1 MHAIPKILLAAAL
14 TVGLAGQALAGS
26 YVYTDVTPA
35 GSGTSSVT
43 GINNHDQVVGSF
55 IDSNY
60 AQHGFVWTKG
70 KLKQVDIGKYGT
82 FLQSI
87 NDKGI
92 AAGCYYP
99 AKAQGQLPPACVGF
113 TYDTATGTH
122 QVLDVG
128 VAAENVVTVTG
139 INTSGAFAGYSVALN
154 KVSIEGFTG
163 KGTTIHRFLAPN
175 LTFDTITQN
184 INDAGDVLVYG
195 ISLKTEDSILYVLNS
210 GKYTP
215 VTPPGAVSV
224 DQFGCNSSGGISPG
238 FIANDGSVGGNFA
251 LQSGETKGFIEKNG
265 KYTIYSYPAK
275 SIQETDIVGIGT
287 GVVAGCYRV
296 TATGNNNR
304 TGFVYIG
311 KTYHPISVPGSV
323 ATYVLGISSSNSLA
337 GIYYTESKQASFIAQ
352 CPKANAPCTK

>member
-1 MHAIPKILLAAAL
+1 LIATAL
-14 TVGLAGQALAGS
+14 TVGVASQALAGS

-35 GSGTSSVT
+35 GSGTSSVA

-55 IDSNY
+55 RDSNY

-70 KLKQVDIGKYGT
+70 KLQQVDIGKYGT
-82 FLQSI
+82 FLESI

-99 AKAQGQLPPACVGF
+99 AKAKGEAPPACVGF
-113 TYDTATGTH
+113 TYDTVTGTH

-128 VAAENVVTVTG
+128 VASENVVTVTG
-139 INTSGAFAGYSVALN
+139 INISGSFAGYSVALN
-154 KVSIEGFTG
+154 KVNIEGFTG

-175 LTFDTITQN
+175 LTYNTITQN

-195 ISLKTEDSILYVLNS
+195 ASEKTEESILYVLKG
-210 GKYTP
+210 GKYSP
-215 VTPPGAVSV
+215 VVPPGSVSV

-238 FIANDGSVGGNFA
+238 FIANDGSVGGNFTT
-251 LQSGETKGFIEKNG
+251 QSGETKGFIEKDG
-265 KYTIYSYPAK
+265 KYTIYSYPTK
-275 SIQETDIVGIGT
+275 SIQETDVVGIGT

-296 TATGNNNR
+296 TAVGNNNR

-311 KTYHPISVPGSV
+311 KAYHPISVPGSFS
-323 ATYVLGISSSNSLA
+323 TYILGINSLNSLA
-337 GIYYTESKQASFIAQ
+337 GIYYTETKQASFIAQ